1 MVPAIKEVNPL
12 ANFKLLLTFDNGEKR
27 MFDMRPYLEL
37 GIFKELKD
45 IELFQTVKKSFDT
58 VEWANEADLDPEIL
72 YLESSRVE

>member
-45 IELFQTVKKSFDT
+45 IELFQTVK
-58 VEWANEADLDPEIL
+58 
-72 YLESSRVE
+72 